1 MKENQLGCSAM
12 PEDHPEQHPW
22 EVIADWG
29 ADDVQWCPHCGAILY
44 RGEMRLPDL
53 AKETR

>member
-1 MKENQLGCSAM
+1 MSGQSAR